1 MSVKKTRIV
10 ATLAATALALSACG
24 GSTEEK
30 KTDDAMTGSEGPSGV
45 LNAGVAYETTNW
57 SPIHAGSA
65 LANGVN
71 WHILEGLYDYNMAD
85 YSTHPALAEG
95 EPKEVGELT
104 YEITLRKDAKFSDGT
119 PVKAEDVVKSFERN
133 SNEGG
138 LYTPFFKA
146 IKAVSAK
153 DDSTVTVELNY
164 PFAKLQERMALV
176 KVVPAGMSD
185 DELKTMPIGTG
196 PYKFESAP
204 KEGTPITAV
213 VNEHYN
219 GKNPAKL
226 EKIVWNPQKDD
237 SQRLAAALGGTIDV
251 MEAVPAATIEELKG
265 AGWEVKEVEGY
276 NNPFL
281 MFNTTKAPFDKP
293 EVRRALIKAVDG
305 QRLIDSALSGKAKK
319 AKSFLPEVNPDF
331 KEPTTNMDYSMD
343 DAKKLLA
350 DAGVTDLNMTLLT
363 TDHPWVANLAPQI
376 KEDWEKLG
384 LTVNIESKASAAL
397 YADNADVESP
407 TYDVILAPGDPSVF
421 GNDPAIFFSWWYGD
435 NAWMH
440 KRSNFANSN
449 PEIYAQI
456 QQLINEADSL
466 SGADAKAKWGELQD
480 IVAEQAPIFPLFH
493 REMITAY
500 NPATVDGVDAIATT
514 GLYLLSATHK

>member
-10 ATLAATALALSACG
+10 ATLAATALVLSACG
-24 GSTEEK
+24 GNTEAK
-30 KTDDAMTGSEGPSGV
+30 STDDGAQSKGPSGV

-71 WHILEGLYDYNMAD
+71 WHILEGLYDFNMAD
-85 YSTHPALAEG
+85 YSTHEALAAG

-104 YEITLRKDAKFSDGT
+104 YEISLREGAKFSDGT
-119 PVKAEDVVKSFERN
+119 DVKADDVVKSYERN

-138 LYTPFFKA
+138 LYTPFFSA
-146 IKAVSAK
+146 IKSVTAK
-153 DDSTVTVELNY
+153 DDSTITIELNY
-164 PFAKLQERMALV
+164 PFAKLKERLALV
-176 KVVPAGMSD
+176 KVVPASMSD
-185 DELKTMPIGTG
+185 DDLKTMPIGTG

-237 SQRLAAALGGTIDV
+237 SQRLSAALGGTTDV
-251 MEAVPAATIEELKG
+251 MEAVPAATIDQLQA

-281 MFNTTKAPFDKP
+281 MFNTTKAPFDNP
-293 EVRRALIKAVDG
+293 EVRQAIHRAIDI
-305 QRLIDSALSGKAKK
+305 QRLIDSSLDGKAV
-319 AKSFLPEVNPDF
+319 AATSFLPEVNPSYKKPATDLS
-331 KEPTTNMDYSMD
+331 YSIE

-350 DAGVTDLNMTLLT
+350 DAGVSDLEMTLLT

-376 KEDWEKLG
+376 KEDLEKIG
-384 LTVNIESKASAAL
+384 IKVNIESKASAAL
-397 YADNADVESP
+397 YADNADVENP

-440 KRSNFANSN
+440 KRSNFANSDK
-449 PEIYAQI
+449 ETYDKI
-456 QQLINEADSL
+456 QALMAEADSL
-466 SGADAKAKWGELQD
+466 DGAEAKAKWGEIQD
-480 IVAEQAPIFPLFH
+480 IVAEKAPIFPLFH
-493 REMITAY
+493 RSMITAY
-500 NPATVDGVDAIATT
+500 NPAALDGVDSIATT
-514 GLYLLSATHK
+514 GLYLLGASHK

>member
-30 KTDDAMTGSEGPSGV
+30 KTDDAMTGSEGASGV

-196 PYKFESAP
+196 AYKFESAP

-226 EKIVWNPQKDD
+226 EKIVWNPQRMIVSV
-237 SQRLAAALGGTIDV
+237 SQL
-251 MEAVPAATIEELKG
+251 
-265 AGWEVKEVEGY
+265 
-276 NNPFL
+276 
-281 MFNTTKAPFDKP
+281 
-293 EVRRALIKAVDG
+293 
-305 QRLIDSALSGKAKK
+305 
-319 AKSFLPEVNPDF
+319 
-331 KEPTTNMDYSMD
+331 
-343 DAKKLLA
+343 
-350 DAGVTDLNMTLLT
+350 
-363 TDHPWVANLAPQI
+363 
-376 KEDWEKLG
+376 
-384 LTVNIESKASAAL
+384 
-397 YADNADVESP
+397 
-407 TYDVILAPGDPSVF
+407 PSVA
-421 GNDPAIFFSWWYGD
+421 PSTSWKQFQLPPSKSSRVQVG
-435 NAWMH
+435 
-440 KRSNFANSN
+440 KSRKSRVTTTRS
-449 PEIYAQI
+449 
-456 QQLINEADSL
+456 
-466 SGADAKAKWGELQD
+466 
-480 IVAEQAPIFPLFH
+480 
-493 REMITAY
+493 
-500 NPATVDGVDAIATT
+500 
-514 GLYLLSATHK
+514 